1 MNKVLAIAL
10 NTFKEAVRNRIL
22 YILLF
27 FAAIILLGS
36 WVVSTLAIFGQTKI
50 IRDFGIVGINLVS
63 VAIAVLVG
71 IGLVYNDL
79 DKRTIYTIVSKPI
92 SRWQFLI
99 GKYFGLLLTI
109 FVNVLIMT
117 FFFLGVLYFR
127 DYTGEDA
134 MTAFYDANPTAS
146 SAAMGIHY
154 VTSVVKAIFN
164 AFITLFTFGF
174 VAEASTSGI
183 VESSLL
189 TMMEMAVITSFA
201 VLFSSFS
208 SPTLSAFMTIIV
220 FIIGRANQSLYLFA
234 DLIVRKVG
242 DPDNLAGGQWIT
254 YQFSKFCSYVTP
266 NLSVFNQ
273 REAVANS
280 LPVEITAYSIAYGFA
295 YAACVLIIATIIFN
309 RRNFK

>member
-1 MNKVLAIAL
+1 MNKVFAIAL

-27 FAAIILLGS
+27 FAAVILLGS

-50 IRDFGIVGINLVS
+50 IRDFGIMGINLVS

-92 SRWQFLI
+92 SRWQFLV

-117 FFFLGVLYFR
+117 FFFLLVLNFR
-127 DYTGEDA
+127 DYTADDA
-134 MTAFYDANPTAS
+134 INAMMSEHPNTGGGGLAIYYITSFFKAFGS
-146 SAAMGIHY
+146 SLA
-154 VTSVVKAIFN
+154 
-164 AFITLFTFGF
+164 TLFSFGF
-174 VAEASTSGI
+174 VSNASSTGI
-183 VESSLL
+183 VESSFL
-189 TMMEMAVITSFA
+189 TMLEMAVVTSFA

-208 SPTLSAFMTIIV
+208 SPTLSAFMTIVV
-220 FIIGRANQSLYLFA
+220 FIIGRANESLYLFA

-242 DPDNLAGGQWIT
+242 GPEALSGGQWIT
-254 YQFSKFCSYVTP
+254 YYFSKYCSYITP

-280 LPVEITAYSIAYGFA
+280 LAVEISLYSITYGVA
-295 YAACVLIIATIIFN
+295 YASCVLIVATIIFN
-309 RRNFK
+309 KRNFK